1 MAYRLLYGKTIPE
14 GAEPAVTVTV
24 LDKDMSEPMTVEYY
38 EDESYKSLIA
48 VNGEC
53 RYIGTNAYIETLIGN
68 IKKLATGEEFV
79 TTWKR

>member
-1 MAYRLLYGKTIPE
+1 
-14 GAEPAVTVTV
+14 
-24 LDKDMSEPMTVEYY
+24 MTVEYY